1 MKWSNK
7 TIFAVLAVTLMI
19 TVVGTAVNMGKI
31 YGFDYLGLT
40 GAATASDT
48 GNATITISQST
59 SITNNFDTIQFG
71 SGFVNSTCTVCYMDS
86 NAIITA
92 GCCGTFNMSN
102 NKGFLLENTGN
113 INLSVNYTCA
123 GNCTGNLFVG
133 GGTNPR
139 FEIKSTNN
147 FAAAQAGETSTADT
161 VASCVG
167 FQFAGYNFTTYRN
180 ISAGG
185 DWLCGNNTNFPLD
198 FTDIQDAFVVDLN
211 VSVPVDAPTGSQKS
225 AVFTFNA
232 LATG

>member
-1 MKWSNK
+1 MNWSNK
-7 TIFAVLAVTLMI
+7 NIFAILVVTLMI
-19 TVVGTAVNMGKI
+19 TVVGTAVNMSKI
-31 YGFDYLGLT
+31 YGFSYFGLT
-40 GAATASDT
+40 GAATSSDT

-86 NAIITA
+86 NGVITA
-92 GCCGTFNMSN
+92 GCCGTFNRTN

-123 GNCTGNLFVG
+123 GNCTGALFVG
-133 GGTNPR
+133 GGTNPK
-139 FEIKSTNN
+139 FELKATNN
-147 FAAAQAGETSTADT
+147 FAASQAGETSTADT

-167 FQFAGYNFTTYRN
+167 FQFAGYNFTTYKD

-185 DWLCGNNTNFPLD
+185 DWLCGNSTNFPLD
-198 FTDIQDAFVVDLN
+198 FTDTQDAFVVDLN
-211 VSVPVDAPTGSQKS
+211 VSVPVDAPTSSQKS